1 MCTIC
6 KWLFL
11 NGSSLPPCDCDCEKR
26 ERKDDVENLVGEDLH
41 NREGVQEGKDR
52 ELVDGWGAFTQECW
66 GVDRSIPHGVLPSK
80 RKKGPEEC
88 QFLPPD
94 KPCGFVL
101 IGPSKAGGSFLWI
114 VRTDLNL
121 VIYMNFNQHANQRPK
136 EKTPKSHKELGK
148 YPQHNWISLTPTS
161 YHKPKKKRKKTKRKK
176 NIK

>member
-1 MCTIC
+1 MHHFCIY
-6 KWLFL
+6 
-11 NGSSLPPCDCDCEKR
+11 SSDCDCEKR

-52 ELVDGWGAFTQECW
+52 ELVDGWGALTQECW

-114 VRTDLNL
+114 FRTDLNL
-121 VIYMNFNQHANQRPK
+121 VIYVNFNQHANQRPK
-136 EKTPKSHKELGK
+136 KNIT
-148 YPQHNWISLTPTS
+148 
-161 YHKPKKKRKKTKRKK
+161 KKKDTETEESSTTRLVIWFLKSKMQCTEVLPHLMFVKGKK
-176 NIK
+176 IKW